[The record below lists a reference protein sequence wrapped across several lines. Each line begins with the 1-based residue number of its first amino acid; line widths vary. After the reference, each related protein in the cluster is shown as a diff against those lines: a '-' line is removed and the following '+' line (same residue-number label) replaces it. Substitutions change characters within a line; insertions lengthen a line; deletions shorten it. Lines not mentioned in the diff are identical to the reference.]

1 MATAGVAERSPR
13 PYVALNADDAA
24 GLGTA
29 VGQEVEVAWNSRRH
43 RLPVRLMPSLP
54 RRVAGMPVGL
64 PGWPGLDLPACGR
77 IFRGHDHD

>member
-24 GLGTA
+24 ELGTA
-29 VGQEVEVAWNSRRH
+29 AGEEIEVRWNSRHH
-43 RLPVRLMPSLP
+43 RLPVRLMPSLH

-64 PGWPGLDLPACGR
+64 PWWPGLNLPAGAR
-77 IFRGHDHD
+77 IFRGGRS